1 MATNKRSI
9 GLAAAA
15 GVVGILVG
23 FGAAEAQRQ
32 PHMEAA
38 LGSLQNAQ
46 SQLQMAAE
54 NKAGHRR
61 KAIDLVA
68 AAIAEVRAGIAA
80 GAR

>member
-1 MATNKRSI
+1 MAKFSRFCAVAAT
-9 GLAAAA
+9 GLV
-15 GVVGILVG
+15 GVMIG

-38 LGSLQNAQ
+38 LASLQNAQ
-46 SQLQMAAE
+46 TQLQVAAE
-54 NKAGHRR
+54 NKAGHRK
-61 KAIDLVA
+61 KALDFVA

>member
-1 MATNKRSI
+1 MIGATT
-9 GLAAAA
+9 
-15 GVVGILVG
+15 GVAGILIG

-38 LGSLQNAQ
+38 PSSLQNAQ
-46 SQLQMAAE
+46 SQLQVAAE
-54 NKAGHRR
+54 NKAGHRK
-61 KAIDLVA
+61 KALDYVA